1 MKPIPVRAVLPN
13 LVTLLSLCAGLTSI
27 RMSIEMRYEWA
38 IAAVAIAAALD
49 GIDGQVARFLKS
61 ASRFGAE
68 LDSLADFVNF
78 GVAPG
83 ILLYVWALD
92 DAGSIGWIVALI
104 FAICAALRLARFN
117 VAAFGPAKPD
127 WQAYYFVGV
136 PAPAGAMI
144 VFLPVY
150 AEFVGA
156 PHGLHTTPIVLLYT
170 LFVAM
175 LLVSRFPTW
184 SSKLIGRRIR
194 RDLVLP
200 LFVLVVLVVGVPR
213 ELPVADD
220 DGAQSRLPR
229 LAAAELA
236 RVPQAARRRC
246 GGGKP
251 ASRTASRRSRR
262 RRRTAGR
269 SVAVVPDLDHLVGE
283 LGVVDASRRSG
294 SPRTPAPL
302 ASGS

>member
-1 MKPIPVRAVLPN
+1 VSIFQPFDPDDEPRRRRLPQLKPIPVRAVLPN

-117 VAAFGPAKPD
+117 VAAFGPAKPE
-127 WQAYYFVGV
+127 WQAWYFVGV

-150 AEFVGA
+150 AELVGA
-156 PHGLHTTPIVLLYT
+156 PHGLHTTPIVILYT

-200 LFVLVVLVVGVPR
+200 LFVLVVLVVGFLASFPWQTMTVLSLVYLAS
-213 ELPVADD
+213 LPLSYRAFHK
-220 DGAQSRLPR
+220 R
-229 LAAAELA
+229 LAAD
-236 RVPQAARRRC
+236 AAAATT
-246 GGGKP
+246 GP
-251 ASRTASRRSRR
+251 
-262 RRRTAGR
+262 
-269 SVAVVPDLDHLVGE
+269 E
-283 LGVVDASRRSG
+283 NGV
-294 SPRTPAPL
+294 APL
-302 ASGS
+302 LPESGERRDDQ

>member
-1 MKPIPVRAVLPN
+1 MSIFQPFDPEDEPRRRRLPHLKPIPVRAVLPS

-27 RMSIEMRYEWA
+27 RMSIEGRFDWA

-78 GVAPG
+78 GVAPAM
-83 ILLYVWALD
+83 LLYAWTLD
-92 DAGSIGWIVALI
+92 EAGSVGWIVALV

-117 VAAFGPAKPD
+117 AALSGPAKPD
-127 WQAYYFVGV
+127 WQSYYFVGV

-156 PHGLHTTPIVLLYT
+156 PHGFYTAPIVVLYT

-200 LFVLVVLVVGVPR
+200 LFVVVVLVVGFLASFPWQTMTALSLVYLAS
-213 ELPVADD
+213 LPLSWRAFH
-220 DGAQSRLPR
+220 RR
-229 LAAAELA
+229 LAADEGAATTA
-236 RVPQAARRRC
+236 RGVAPPV
-246 GGGKP
+246 GGD
-251 ASRTASRRSRR
+251 T
-262 RRRTAGR
+262 T
-269 SVAVVPDLDHLVGE
+269 VGDQ
-283 LGVVDASRRSG
+283 GPS
-294 SPRTPAPL
+294 
-302 ASGS
+302 

>member
-1 MKPIPVRAVLPN
+1 MSIFQPFDPDDGEPRRRRLRQLKPIPVRAVLPN

-27 RMSIEMRYEWA
+27 RMSIEMRYDWA

-92 DAGSIGWIVALI
+92 ETGSVGWIAALI

-117 VAAFGPAKPD
+117 AALHGPEKPE
-127 WQAYYFVGV
+127 WQSAYFVGI

-150 AEFVGA
+150 LEFIGA
-156 PHGLHTTPIVLLYT
+156 PHGFLTGPIVALYAVAIGLL
-170 LFVAM
+170 M
-175 LLVSRFPTW
+175 VSRLPTW

-200 LFVLVVLVVGVPR
+200 LFVLVVLVVAFLLSFPWQTMTVLSIAYLAS
-213 ELPVADD
+213 LPLSWRAYH
-220 DGAQSRLPR
+220 AR
-229 LAAAELA
+229 LAADE
-236 RVPQAARRRC
+236 AA
-246 GGGKP
+246 
-251 ASRTASRRSRR
+251 
-262 RRRTAGR
+262 AGQGAAGQDVG
-269 SVAVVPDLDHLVGE
+269 SDDTGDHGP
-283 LGVVDASRRSG
+283 S
-294 SPRTPAPL
+294 
-302 ASGS
+302 

>member
-1 MKPIPVRAVLPN
+1 MSIFQPFDPDDEPPRRRIRQLKPIPVRAVLPN

-156 PHGLHTTPIVLLYT
+156 PHGFYTTPIVILYT

-175 LLVSRFPTW
+175 LLVSQFPTW

-200 LFVLVVLVVGVPR
+200 LFVVVVLVVAFLASFPWQTMTVLSLVYLAS
-213 ELPVADD
+213 LPLSWRAF
-220 DGAQSRLPR
+220 QRR
-229 LAAAELA
+229 LAADA
-236 RVPQAARRRC
+236 RA
-246 GGGKP
+246 K
-251 ASRTASRRSRR
+251 
-262 RRRTAGR
+262 
-269 SVAVVPDLDHLVGE
+269 
-283 LGVVDASRRSG
+283 VDGDAKG
-294 SPRTPAPL
+294 SEP
-302 ASGS
+302 

>member
-1 MKPIPVRAVLPN
+1 VSIFQPFDPDDEPRRRRLPQLKPIPVRAVLPS

-117 VAAFGPAKPD
+117 VAAFGPAKPE

-156 PHGLHTTPIVLLYT
+156 PHGLHTTPIVVLYT

-175 LLVSRFPTW
+175 LLVSRVPTW

-200 LFVLVVLVVGVPR
+200 LFVLVVLVVGFLASFPWQTMTVLSLVYLAS
-213 ELPVADD
+213 LPLSWRTYHA
-220 DGAQSRLPR
+220 R
-229 LAAAELA
+229 LAVDAA
-236 RVPQAARRRC
+236 AAR
-246 GGGKP
+246 
-251 ASRTASRRSRR
+251 TN
-262 RRRTAGR
+262 
-269 SVAVVPDLDHLVGE
+269 SVA
-283 LGVVDASRRSG
+283 
-294 SPRTPAPL
+294 PL
-302 ASGS
+302 PPEGGALQDDQ

>member
-1 MKPIPVRAVLPN
+1 MSIFQPFDPDDGEPRRRRLRQLKPIPVRAVLPN
-13 LVTLLSLCAGLTSI
+13 VVTLLALCAGLTSI
-27 RMSIEMRYEWA
+27 RMSIEMRYDWA

-92 DAGSIGWIVALI
+92 ETGSVGWIAALI

-117 VAAFGPAKPD
+117 VAVQGPEKPE
-127 WQAYYFVGV
+127 WQSAYFVGI

-150 AEFVGA
+150 LEFIGA
-156 PHGLHTTPIVLLYT
+156 PHGILTGPIVALYAVAIGLL
-170 LFVAM
+170 M
-175 LLVSRFPTW
+175 VSRLPTW

-200 LFVLVVLVVGVPR
+200 LFVLVVLVVAFLLSFPWQTMTVLSIAYLAS
-213 ELPVADD
+213 LPLSWRAYH
-220 DGAQSRLPR
+220 AR
-229 LAAAELA
+229 LAADEA
-236 RVPQAARRRC
+236 AARQGADGQDDGSDDTR
-246 GGGKP
+246 
-251 ASRTASRRSRR
+251 
-262 RRRTAGR
+262 
-269 SVAVVPDLDHLVGE
+269 DHGP
-283 LGVVDASRRSG
+283 S
-294 SPRTPAPL
+294 
-302 ASGS
+302 

>member
-1 MKPIPVRAVLPN
+1 VSIFQPFDPDDEPRRRRLPQLKPIPVRAVLPN

-117 VAAFGPAKPD
+117 VAAFGPAKPE

-156 PHGLHTTPIVLLYT
+156 PHGFHTTPIVLLYT

-184 SSKLIGRRIR
+184 SSKLIGRRIP
-194 RDLVLP
+194 RDWVLP
-200 LFVLVVLVVGVPR
+200 LFVLVVLVVGFLASFPWQTMTVLSLAYLAA
-213 ELPVADD
+213 LPLSWRAFHK
-220 DGAQSRLPR
+220 R
-229 LAAAELA
+229 LAADAA
-236 RVPQAARRRC
+236 AARPVEAEVEAN
-246 GGGKP
+246 GGQ
-251 ASRTASRRSRR
+251 
-262 RRRTAGR
+262 
-269 SVAVVPDLDHLVGE
+269 
-283 LGVVDASRRSG
+283 
-294 SPRTPAPL
+294 
-302 ASGS
+302 

>member
-1 MKPIPVRAVLPN
+1 MSIFQPFDPDDEPPRRRIRQLKPIPVRTVLPN

-136 PAPAGAMI
+136 PAPAGALI

-156 PHGLHTTPIVLLYT
+156 PHGFYTTPIVILYT

-175 LLVSRFPTW
+175 LLVSQFPTW

-200 LFVLVVLVVGVPR
+200 LFVVVVLVVAFLASFPWQTMTVLSLVYLAS
-213 ELPVADD
+213 LPLSWRAF
-220 DGAQSRLPR
+220 QRR
-229 LAAAELA
+229 LAADA
-236 RVPQAARRRC
+236 RA
-246 GGGKP
+246 K
-251 ASRTASRRSRR
+251 
-262 RRRTAGR
+262 
-269 SVAVVPDLDHLVGE
+269 
-283 LGVVDASRRSG
+283 VDGDAKG
-294 SPRTPAPL
+294 SEP
-302 ASGS
+302 

>member
-1 MKPIPVRAVLPN
+1 MSIFQPFDPDDEPPRRRIRQLKPIPVRAVLPN

-156 PHGLHTTPIVLLYT
+156 PHGFYTTPIVILYT

-175 LLVSRFPTW
+175 LLVSQFPTW

-200 LFVLVVLVVGVPR
+200 LFVVVVLVVAFLASFPWQTMTVLSLFYLAS
-213 ELPVADD
+213 LPLSWRAF
-220 DGAQSRLPR
+220 QRR
-229 LAAAELA
+229 LAADARAE
-236 RVPQAARRRC
+236 
-246 GGGKP
+246 
-251 ASRTASRRSRR
+251 
-262 RRRTAGR
+262 
-269 SVAVVPDLDHLVGE
+269 
-283 LGVVDASRRSG
+283 VDGDAKG
-294 SPRTPAPL
+294 SEP
-302 ASGS
+302 